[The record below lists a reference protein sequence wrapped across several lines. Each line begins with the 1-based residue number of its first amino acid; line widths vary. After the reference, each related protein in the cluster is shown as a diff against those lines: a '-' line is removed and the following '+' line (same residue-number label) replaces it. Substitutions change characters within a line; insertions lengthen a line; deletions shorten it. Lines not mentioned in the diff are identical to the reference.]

1 MDRYATVGIS
11 CICGSIRY
19 FRQDTRTKEYGVF
32 R

>member
-19 FRQDTRTKEYGVF
+19 FRQDTRTKE
-32 R
+32 